1 MSRLWANTGRPQEQG
16 VGGERAGWA
25 ARPARQQLLPRESSH
40 SLYVQFLSTAKVGL
54 VLGVKAGVI
63 LGSGAFQKPG
73 LSWAEEDAGV
83 RWRGHSGHRNL
94 SSWQPAFF

>member
-73 LSWAEEDAGV
+73 LSWAKEDAGV

-94 SSWQPAFF
+94 SS